1 MTDEEV
7 SAWLD
12 VVKATKPK
20 QVMIYT
26 IDRATP
32 EQNLRKATHDELDA
46 IRDSV
51 KAAGFEV
58 SVSY

>member
-1 MTDEEV
+1 M
-7 SAWLD
+7 D

-46 IRDSV
+46 IRDRV